1 MHYIIDGYN
10 VINSSDIFIAPTLEG
25 RRGRLIEFILQKRP
39 HGSLNNGATIV
50 FDCKSKNPYE
60 SNGYNKSHIG
70 GIEIIFS
77 DGILLADD
85 VIAEIVDSAENP
97 AEITVIT
104 NDKGIR
110 RRIAPSGAKYESVES
125 FIAKGYKQK
134 NAKRAKDYDSLPAD
148 DKETINEEFEQI
160 WLKTRNIKLK

>member
-10 VINSSDIFIAPTLEG
+10 VINSDDAFIAPTLEG
-25 RRGRLIEFILQKRP
+25 RRGKLVDFISSRRP
-39 HGSLNNGATIV
+39 HGSLNNRATVV

-60 SNGYNKSHIG
+60 SNGYNRSHIG
-70 GIEIIFS
+70 DIEIIFS
-77 DGILLADD
+77 DGAVLADD
-85 VIAEIVDSAENP
+85 IIAEIVDNAQNP

-110 RRIAPSGAKYESVES
+110 RRIAPSGAKYESAES

-134 NAKRAKDYDSLPAD
+134 NAARAKDCDALRAD
-148 DKETINEEFEQI
+148 DKETINEEFEKI
-160 WLKTRNIKLK
+160 WLKARNIK

>member
-1 MHYIIDGYN
+1 M
-10 VINSSDIFIAPTLEG
+10 FIASTLEG
-25 RRGRLIEFILQKRP
+25 RRNKLIDFVSLRRP
-39 HGSLNNGATIV
+39 HGSLNNSVTIV

-60 SNGYNKSHIG
+60 SNGFNKSHIG
-70 GIEIIFS
+70 DIEIIFS
-77 DGILLADD
+77 DGIVIADD
-85 VIAEIVDSAENP
+85 IITEIADSAKNP

-134 NAKRAKDYDSLPAD
+134 NAQIAKDYDSLPAA
-148 DKETINEEFEQI
+148 DKETINEEFEKI
-160 WLKTRNIKLK
+160 WLKTRNIK